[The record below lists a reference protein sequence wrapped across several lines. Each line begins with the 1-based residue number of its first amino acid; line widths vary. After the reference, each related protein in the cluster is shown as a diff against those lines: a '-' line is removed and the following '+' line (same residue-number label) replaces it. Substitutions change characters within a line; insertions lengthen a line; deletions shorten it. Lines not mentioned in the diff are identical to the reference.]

1 MNGVYRA
8 GWLLGGFLFKV
19 ILGVR
24 YVDGEKVP
32 RDGALVVAPNH
43 RSYIDPPLA
52 GCGIPRELHFF
63 AKAELF
69 EVPLLGSLIR
79 AYNALPVKRGEA
91 DRRALALSLDVVR
104 KGGGLMVFPEGTRS
118 KTGAYLAPK
127 LGVAMIAARGGARIS
142 PVFVGTAGG
151 MRTLLRS
158 MLRIERIEVRY
169 GDPLEVPPLEGA
181 KNAAY
186 QALAEEV
193 IARIQALEARTRAR
207 TDTTDTASGR

>member
-1 MNGVYRA
+1 VKAVYRA
-8 GWLLGGFLFKV
+8 GWLLGRFLFRG

-24 YVDGEKVP
+24 YVDWEKVP
-32 RDGALVVAPNH
+32 LEGALVVAPNH

-63 AKAELF
+63 AKSELF
-69 EVPLLGSLIR
+69 DVPLLGSLIR

-118 KTGAYLAPK
+118 KTGDYLAPK
-127 LGVAMIAARGGARIS
+127 LGVAMIAARGGAPIT

-151 MRTLLRS
+151 ARTLLRS

-169 GDPLEVPPLEGA
+169 GDPMEVPPLEGA

-186 QALAEEV
+186 QRLAEAV
-193 IARIQALEARTRAR
+193 IAAIQRLEASGHETTST
-207 TDTTDTASGR
+207 TDTTPGR